1 MAKEKIE
8 KTQSL
13 EKTLWAAAD
22 KLIGAVMPHD
32 YLTSSK
38 SSKLIWV

>member
-1 MAKEKIE
+1 MAKETKE
-8 KTQSL
+8 KNQTL

-32 YLTSSK
+32 YMKMVLC
-38 SSKLIWV
+38 